1 MKLNPFTKSADKVCL
16 LCEAPAG
23 KNPAEVR
30 YKYRDGEG
38 VAYLCK
44 ECSDDMNQ
52 DTIDKEHKDEFSV

>member
-1 MKLNPFTKSADKVCL
+1 MKLNPFSKTADKICL
-16 LCEAPAG
+16 MCESSVG

-44 ECSDDMNQ
+44 ECSDSVNQ
-52 DTIDKEHKDEFSV
+52 DTIDK